1 MKLLVETSAPLWV
14 GIQNLF
20 GPGTV
25 FFVFGRSRSR
35 RSRSRVDDGRRPPY
49 ERVPMGARKPR
60 RFFELCLLGSGLR
73 GLLIAGAT
81 TACSDSGEADTM
93 GPPAVTVGSGS
104 TADSTSG
111 SGSSSTG
118 TGMGGMGGGGP
129 CAMGMPAASYFTVQT
144 TDLCVVARYDA
155 PALDLTAAY
164 ASPTWGN
171 HGGPLTA
178 STMQTGANADLKIA
192 RWTLSGTTLSKME
205 STVALSGLTNPAFF
219 TGEIVDLPSNT
230 SVIGWQGTD
239 FANDGGV
246 FLTTDVAS
254 VKSYVATGA
263 FSFAAVGPNVDAYVR
278 VLYTGL
284 SALDQAKNDVPALY
298 AADLHADGSFVVT
311 PAAVAT
317 WGDSNGPVAAD
328 SAGNVFAIEASFAN
342 GNQELRGFA
351 ATKIAPLATATPG
364 VTLATIAGFGSEL
377 AAVAPKAALPGLVI
391 FQPQMGAG
399 LGQDVVVQ
407 RYTSDGT
414 TLAVSGMTEA
424 ILQLATAGTN
434 LTLMTDP
441 TGRLWVGAKNVD
453 AGASGTSF
461 FVLDRP

>member
-1 MKLLVETSAPLWV
+1 
-14 GIQNLF
+14 
-20 GPGTV
+20 
-25 FFVFGRSRSR
+25 
-35 RSRSRVDDGRRPPY
+35 
-49 ERVPMGARKPR
+49 MGAGNDHGFLKAIS
-60 RFFELCLLGSGLR
+60 LAWMAS
-73 GLLIAGAT
+73 T
-81 TACSDSGEADTM
+81 VACTDSGEADTM
-93 GPPAVTVGSGS
+93 GPPAVTVATGSAADSSSGS
-104 TADSTSG
+104 MSSG

-129 CAMGMPAASYFTVQT
+129 CAMGTPAASYFTVQT

-155 PALDLTAAY
+155 PALDLSAAY

-192 RWTLSGTTLSKME
+192 RWTLSGTTLTKTE
-205 STVALSGLTNPAFF
+205 STVALTGLTNPAYF
-219 TGEIVDLPSNT
+219 TGEIVDLPQNL
-230 SVIGWQGTD
+230 SVIGWQGNNFTT
-239 FANDGGV
+239 DGGV
-246 FLTTDVAS
+246 FLTSDSAVSKTWA
-254 VKSYVATGA
+254 ATGA
-263 FSFAAVGPNVDAYVR
+263 FSLGFVGPDTDAYVR

-284 SALDQAKNDVPALY
+284 SALDGPKNNVPALY
-298 AADLHADGSFVVT
+298 AADIHADGTFVV
-311 PAAVAT
+311 PSAAVAT
-317 WGDSNGPVAAD
+317 WGEANGPLATDGAK
-328 SAGNVFAIEASFAN
+328 NVFAIESSFTN

-351 ATKIAPLATATPG
+351 TNTIKPLAAPTPG
-364 VTLATIAGFGSEL
+364 VTLATIGGFGSEL
-377 AAVAPKAALPGLVI
+377 AAVAPAAALPGLVL

-414 TLAVSGMTEA
+414 TLAVSGTA
-424 ILQLATAGTN
+424 QTILKLATAGTN

-441 TGRLWVGAKNVD
+441 QGRVWVGAKNVD